1 MCIYNSVK
9 ILVERILLVFWN
21 FIIETVFSPNT
32 EIRCELI
39 LVYSPDQLK
48 VDAVLVR
55 IIFILVLVSH
65 HHLGLPLI

>member
-1 MCIYNSVK
+1 MKN
-9 ILVERILLVFWN
+9 LVERILLVFWN
-21 FIIETVFSPNT
+21 FITETVFSPNAD
-32 EIRCELI
+32 IRWEVI

-48 VDAVLVR
+48 ADAVLLR

>member
-9 ILVERILLVFWN
+9 NLVERILLVFWN
-21 FIIETVFSPNT
+21 FITETVFSPNAD
-32 EIRCELI
+32 IRCEVI

-48 VDAVLVR
+48 ADAVLLR